1 MRALEVPVAAPEVPV
16 AAPEVPVAA
25 PEVPVAAP
33 EVPAPLD
40 RSSERY
46 KPREVRKLWM
56 TGAGAEG

>member
-1 MRALEVPVAAPEVPV
+1 MRALEVPV